1 MSVDL
6 NYSNRTS
13 QLISIN
19 TEIVQSCLL
28 LNFANQE
35 QHEIWHHV
43 IQGTAEAA
51 RGISFQG
58 FLKLKEKEKLLP
70 TFETFQSSATEQ
82 RQISKCSPKLS
93 SWNYTSSWGNLPIR
107 ESSCI
112 MNWGVTLNVHADT
125 IVLYYGLRH
134 PNQLGQISLIG
145 QISLVLIDLMHR
157 TLACSEKATF
167 ISIKSV
173 VLRYGWTHPTSGWDQ
188 MHTSLTLLHSQAF
201 YPHVL
206 LPLLLKVQD
215 AKLLHGGLSAPIIE
229 SDGPQ
234 YSEKQN
240 TPTSCRPVTL
250 AQLYLKSTLQD
261 KLLDICHRLSLYSQ
275 AVVTG

>member
-19 TEIVQSCLL
+19 TEIVQSWLM

-35 QHEIWHHV
+35 QHEIRHHV
-43 IQGTAEAA
+43 IQSTAEAA

-70 TFETFQSSATEQ
+70 TFETFQSSGTEQ

-112 MNWGVTLNVHADT
+112 MNWGVTQCPCRYHCSLLWTQAPKPVRADFT
-125 IVLYYGLRH
+125 DRA
-134 PNQLGQISLIG
+134 
-145 QISLVLIDLMHR
+145 D
-157 TLACSEKATF
+157 F
-167 ISIKSV
+167 
-173 VLRYGWTHPTSGWDQ
+173 
-188 MHTSLTLLHSQAF
+188 
-201 YPHVL
+201 
-206 LPLLLKVQD
+206 
-215 AKLLHGGLSAPIIE
+215 
-229 SDGPQ
+229 
-234 YSEKQN
+234 
-240 TPTSCRPVTL
+240 
-250 AQLYLKSTLQD
+250 
-261 KLLDICHRLSLYSQ
+261 
-275 AVVTG
+275 TGVNWPYA